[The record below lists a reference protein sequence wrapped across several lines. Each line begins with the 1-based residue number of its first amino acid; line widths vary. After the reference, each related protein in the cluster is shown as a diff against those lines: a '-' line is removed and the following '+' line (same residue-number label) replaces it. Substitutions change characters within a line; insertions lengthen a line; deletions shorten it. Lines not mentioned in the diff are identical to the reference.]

1 MLFSEDFRAAPFWQ
15 DDVVAPADGGAGLPE
30 RADVLVVGG
39 GYTGMSAALELARG
53 GREVVVVDSNETGW
67 GCSSRNG
74 GQVSEGVK
82 PDYTKL
88 ARSYGGARAREIIL
102 ESERALFGMCDFI
115 ETENIECDFRRCGR
129 FHGAHTRKAF
139 ERLAREVEERNRIA
153 ERADGAYMVE
163 RTEQSAEVGT
173 QVYYGGAVFPEHVSV
188 HPAKLLHGIETLA
201 RNAGA
206 TVAPHC
212 AAESIEREGDGFR
225 IKTQKGEIACRN
237 VVLATNGYTGKLS
250 PWHRRRIIPI
260 GSYIIAT
267 EPLDSGLI
275 ERALPKDRV
284 FSDTRKVVYY
294 YRASPDRRRM
304 LFGGR
309 VSCNETDPRISA
321 PLLHAEMSRLFPELK
336 SARVSHSWC
345 GFVAFT
351 FDRLMH
357 AGCFDGIH
365 YATGYCGS
373 GIALSTYLGRRV
385 AQQILGKPEGA
396 TAFDDIPFPTVPF
409 YTGNPWWL
417 SGVLGWYKC
426 RDALPW

>member
-1 MLFSEDFRAAPFWQ
+1 MLFGEDFRTTSFWRDDVAAP
-15 DDVVAPADGGAGLPE
+15 AGEGAGLPG

-53 GREVVVVDSNETGW
+53 GREVVVVDGNEAGW

-82 PDYTKL
+82 PDYAKL
-88 ARSYGGARAREIIL
+88 ARSYGGTRAREIIL
-102 ESERALFGMCDFI
+102 ESERALFGLCDFI
-115 ETENIECDFRRCGR
+115 ETENIDCDFRRCGR

-139 ERLAREVEERNRIA
+139 ERLAREVEQRNRLA
-153 ERADGAYMVE
+153 GRANGAYMVG
-163 RTEQSAEVGT
+163 RAEQSAEIGT
-173 QVYYGGAVFPEHVSV
+173 QAYYGGAVFPEHASV
-188 HPAKLLHGIETLA
+188 HPAKLLHGIEVLA
-201 RNAGA
+201 RGAGA
-206 TVAPHC
+206 NVVPRC
-212 AAESIEREGDGFR
+212 AAETIERESGGFCV
-225 IKTQKGEIACRN
+225 KTQKGEIACRN
-237 VVLATNGYTGKLS
+237 IVLATNGYTGKLS
-250 PWHRRRIIPI
+250 PWHRRRIIPV

-267 EPLDSGLI
+267 EPLDPGII

-284 FSDTRKVVYY
+284 FSDTRKIVYY

-309 VSCNETDPRISA
+309 VSCNETDPRVSA

-365 YATGYCGS
+365 YAAGYCGS
-373 GIALSTYLGRRV
+373 GIALSVRLGTHV
-385 AQQILGKPEGA
+385 ARQILGKPVDSTVFGE
-396 TAFDDIPFPTVPF
+396 IPFPTAPF

-417 SGVLGWYKC
+417 SGVLVWYKC
-426 RDALPW
+426 RDTFPW